1 MPPNPIASIVAT
13 SVRARYIVAGVA
25 AVLFAV
31 AVHFVVNH
39 FAITTDTFKLIS
51 PDVPWRVRERI
62 FNDAFPQRSDL
73 IVAVVDGPTADATE
87 LAAAAL
93 AAKISGSHEAI
104 KSVTRPDALPFF
116 KQDGLLFLSQKELED
131 TTAQLIKAQP
141 FLGTL
146 AEDPSL
152 RGLMR
157 TLVIMGDAITRKDA
171 TLAEIYQP
179 LQSLSVPF
187 DDVLA
192 GRPAHFSWRT
202 LLSGKEPGSRDLRKL
217 VLIKP
222 VLDFGALQPG
232 GVATKVIRTAV
243 SDLRLADEGVRV
255 RLTGPVPLADEEF
268 ATVADGA
275 ALNGVV
281 TVAVVILIL
290 WLALRSW
297 RIIGAVLVCLFV
309 GLAITAALGLAM
321 VKALNL
327 ISVAFAVLFI
337 GLGVDFGLQFSV
349 RYRQERFRLH
359 DIVAALVSAGRE
371 AGAPLALAAAATAL
385 GFMSF
390 LPTSYRGL
398 SELGLI
404 AGVGMIVAFVTSVT
418 LLPALLRTF
427 GSPAEPAS
435 MGYSSLAAID
445 HFTARH
451 RTVILVGVAVCVVAG
466 IPGLLKVHFDFN
478 PIDLRSAKV
487 ESVSTYLD
495 LLKDPATSPNQI
507 DILAPSLDAANEI
520 AAKVATLPLVDHTMT
535 LTSFVPKDQAAK
547 LETIQDAALLVG
559 PSLHPEAVKPAPDD
573 AAVIDALKTAA
584 TSLRSAASVSGEGSE
599 QASHMAGLLERLAAA
614 DPAFRAKAA
623 SALMPGL
630 VLALAQTSDALTAG
644 PVELADLPAELVRD
658 WQLPDGRSRAQASP
672 KGDLPDNEALRAF
685 TQSVLAVEPDATG
698 TPVSI
703 MESGVTIVHAFF
715 QAGAWALA
723 SITLLLFLVLRRP
736 VDVLLT
742 LVPLLLAGVVTLEI
756 CGLIDMPLNFANI
769 IALPLLLGVGVAF
782 KVYFVMAWRAGETE
796 LLASSLT
803 RAVCYSALTTATAF
817 GSLWF
822 SNHPGTS
829 SMGRL
834 LALSLACT
842 LAAAVLF
849 QPVLMGP
856 PRKKA

>member
-1 MPPNPIASIVAT
+1 M
-13 SVRARYIVAGVA
+13 
-25 AVLFAV
+25 LFAL
-31 AVHFVVNH
+31 AVYFVVDN

-51 PDVPWRVRERI
+51 PDVDWRVRERN
-62 FNDAFPQRSDL
+62 FNDAFPQSADL
-73 IVAVVDGPTADATE
+73 IVAVVDGPTADAAE

-93 AAKISGSHEAI
+93 AARLSGEGEVI
-104 KSVTRPDALPFF
+104 KSVTRPDALEFF
-116 KQDGLLFLSQKELED
+116 RRNGLLFLSRHELED

-146 AEDPSL
+146 AQDPSL

-157 TLVIMGDAITRKDA
+157 TLTIMGDAITRKDA

-179 LQSLSVPF
+179 LQSLSAPLE
-187 DDVLA
+187 DVLD
-192 GRPAHFSWRT
+192 GRPARFSWRK
-202 LLSGKEPGSRDLRKL
+202 LLTGKAPASSDLRKL

-222 VLDFGALQPG
+222 TLDYGALQPG
-232 GVATKVIRTAV
+232 GATTKVIRAAV
-243 SDLRLADEGVRV
+243 SDLHLADAGVRV

-275 ALNGVV
+275 LLNGLI
-281 TVAVVILIL
+281 TVAVVIMIL
-290 WLALRSW
+290 RLALRSW
-297 RIIGAVLVCLFV
+297 RIIGAVLVCLAV

-327 ISVAFAVLFI
+327 ISVAFAVLFV

-349 RYRQERFRLH
+349 RYRQERYK
-359 DIVAALVSAGRE
+359 IPKISAALVSAGRE

-404 AGVGMIVAFVTSVT
+404 AGVGMIVAFATSVT

-427 GSPAEPAS
+427 GSPPEPAE
-435 MGYSSLAAID
+435 MGFRPLAAVD

-451 RTVILVGVAVCVVAG
+451 RKAILAAVAVCVVAG
-466 IPGLLKVHFDFN
+466 LPMLAKVRFDFN

-495 LLKDPATSPNQI
+495 LLEDPATSPNEI
-507 DILAPSLDAANEI
+507 DILAPSLDAAKGI
-520 AAKVATLPLVDHTMT
+520 AAKVSALPLVDHATT
-535 LTSFVPKDQAAK
+535 LASFVPEDQTAK
-547 LETIQDAALLVG
+547 LETIQDAALLLG
-559 PSLHPEAVKPAPDD
+559 PTLNPEEVKPPPDD
-573 AAVIDALKTAA
+573 HEVIEALKTAA
-584 TSLRSAASVSGEGSE
+584 ASLHGAAAETREDAS
-599 QASHMAGLLERLAAA
+599 QATRMAGLLDRLAAA
-614 DPAFRAKAA
+614 NPELRALVG
-623 SALMPGL
+623 SALLPG
-630 VLALAQTSDALTAG
+630 LALALDQTREALSAA
-644 PVELADLPAELVRD
+644 PVELADLPPELVRD
-658 WQLPDGRSRAQASP
+658 WELPDGRARVEVSP
-672 KGDLPDNEALRAF
+672 KGDVASNEALRAF
-685 TQSVLAVEPDATG
+685 TEAVMAVAPDATG

-703 MESGVTIVHAFF
+703 LESGVTIVHAFF
-715 QAGAWALA
+715 WAGAWALA

-742 LVPLLLAGVVTLEI
+742 LAPLLLAGVVTLEI
-756 CGLIDMPLNFANI
+756 CGLIGMPLNFANI

-803 RAVCYSALTTATAF
+803 RAVFFSAMTTATAF

-834 LALSLACT
+834 MALSLVCT

-856 PRKKA
+856 PRKKG